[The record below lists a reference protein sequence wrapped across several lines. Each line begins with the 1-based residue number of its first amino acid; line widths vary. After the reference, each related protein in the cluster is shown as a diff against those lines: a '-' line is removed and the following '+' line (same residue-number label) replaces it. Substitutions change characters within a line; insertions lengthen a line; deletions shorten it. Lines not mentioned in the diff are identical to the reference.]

1 MMLME
6 NMIDYDNL
14 IGRLDKA
21 KEDEETRFKE
31 ARRQRN
37 VAAFVDFATN
47 LLSLAAYKKGARYRI
62 GTSHLSTA
70 QPQYLKAKENYNRA
84 MNDYKGKIAEINLLK
99 SLKKGRN
106 AVSTASAHARPIGF
120 IGNGSMRPQGTLLT
134 GQFEAAYKNYKNKY
148 NGKN

>member
-1 MMLME
+1 MLME

-47 LLSLAAYKKGARYRI
+47 LLSLAAYNKGARYRI

-70 QPQYLKAKENYNRA
+70 QPQYLKAKENYNIA

-99 SLKKGRN
+99 SIKN
-106 AVSTASAHARPIGF
+106 SQSASNTHARSIGF
-120 IGNGSMRPQGTLLT
+120 IGNGSKRPQGTLLT
-134 GQFEAAYKNYKNKY
+134 GQFEAAYKDYKNKY

>member
-1 MMLME
+1 MLME

-14 IGRLDKA
+14 IDRLDKA

-47 LLSLAAYKKGARYRI
+47 LLSLAAYNKGARYRI

-70 QPQYLKAKENYNRA
+70 QPQYLKAKENYNIA

-99 SLKKGRN
+99 SIKN
-106 AVSTASAHARPIGF
+106 SQSAPSAHARPIGF
-120 IGNGSMRPQGTLLT
+120 IGNGSKRPQGTLLT
-134 GQFEAAYKNYKNKY
+134 GQFEAAYKDYKNKY

>member
-1 MMLME
+1 MVRME

-14 IGRLDKA
+14 ISRLDKA

-47 LLSLAAYKKGARYRI
+47 LLSLAAYNKGARYRI
-62 GTSHLSTA
+62 GTSHLSA
-70 QPQYLKAKENYNRA
+70 VQPQYLKAKENYNRV

-99 SLKKGRN
+99 SIKKGRS
-106 AVSTASAHARPIGF
+106 AASAHARPVSF
-120 IGNGSMRPQGTLLT
+120 IGNGSKRPQGNLLT
-134 GQFEAAYKNYKNKY
+134 GQFEAAYKDYKNKY

>member
-1 MMLME
+1 MLME

-31 ARRQRN
+31 ARRQHN

-47 LLSLAAYKKGARYRI
+47 LLSLAAYNKGARYRI

-70 QPQYLKAKENYNRA
+70 QPQYLKAKENYNIA

-99 SLKKGRN
+99 SIKN
-106 AVSTASAHARPIGF
+106 SQSASSAHARLIGF
-120 IGNGSMRPQGTLLT
+120 IGNGSKRPQGTLLT
-134 GQFEAAYKNYKNKY
+134 GQFEAAYKDYKNKY